1 MFGSIFRSVANTIE
15 DFIDDPL
22 ATTANIATQPVRDSC
37 DLLDGLTEGEIRHK
51 AALRLGVDIVAGMAI
66 GEVIEAL
73 GE

>member
-1 MFGSIFRSVANTIE
+1 MFGSIFKSVTNTIE

-22 ATTANIATQPVRDSC
+22 ATTANIATQPIRDSC

-51 AALRLGVDIVAGMAI
+51 AALRLGADIVAGMVI